1 MNSTHFLGR
10 FVETP
15 ELKQTP
21 NGTAVCSFTLAVKRP
36 HTKDVTDFINF
47 TAWRQTA
54 EFITKY
60 FSKGQMIA
68 VSGYLTSRRF
78 EDANGNKRTAFEVQ
92 IEEAEF
98 CGSKPATD
106 EAPNYNST
114 GQFEEL
120 SAEDEL
126 PF

>member
-21 NGTAVCSFTLAVKRP
+21 NGTAVCSFTLAVRRP
-36 HTKDVTDFINF
+36 HTKDATDFINF

-54 EFITKY
+54 EFISKY
-60 FSKGQMIA
+60 FSKGQMIV

-92 IEEAEF
+92 VEEAEF
-98 CGSKPATD
+98 CGSKPATG

>member
-47 TAWRQTA
+47 VAWRQTA
-54 EFITKY
+54 EFISKY
-60 FSKGQMIA
+60 FSKGQMIV

-78 EDANGNKRTAFEVQ
+78 EDANGNKRTAYEVQ

-98 CGSKPATD
+98 CERKPATD

-126 PF
+126 PY

>member
-1 MNSTHFLGR
+1 MNSTNFSGR